1 MIIMGLLIASAK
13 GTGTHIHPQNEP
25 TTRYQ
30 FQSIHQHLRHLVK
43 SGLPYARAVTRLM
56 SDTPVHIKLRSEQG
70 RRPDGIIKN
79 EMTRLREEG
88 MPYGRAATLSVD
100 SDRIPTC
107 QARNTKDKQEEKRTG
122 RPGRQQKGNDHGG
135 NQGKRRKQETKK
147 TKKSRLI

>member
-1 MIIMGLLIASAK
+1 
-13 GTGTHIHPQNEP
+13 
-25 TTRYQ
+25 
-30 FQSIHQHLRHLVK
+30 
-43 SGLPYARAVTRLM
+43 M

-107 QARNTKDKQEEKRTG
+107 QARNTRDKQKQKRNRKT
-122 RPGRQQKGNDHGG
+122 RTTTERNLARRKPTK
-135 NQGKRRKQETKK
+135 KRRKQETKK
-147 TKKSRLI
+147 TKKSWLS